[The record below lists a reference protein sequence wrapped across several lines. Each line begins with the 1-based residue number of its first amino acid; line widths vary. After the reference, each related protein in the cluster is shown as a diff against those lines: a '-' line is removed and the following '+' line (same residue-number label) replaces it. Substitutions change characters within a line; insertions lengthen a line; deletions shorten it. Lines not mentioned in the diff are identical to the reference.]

1 MDNYTPPFTI
11 TNKMLNSCI
20 SISKKIVSIDY
31 STLDRMP
38 RLRRNKLITSIHA
51 SLAIEGNTLS
61 KGQVRDII
69 DGKEVVGPA
78 NEIKEVQNIKLAYE
92 QLTKVKPY
100 SEKDLLKIHGI
111 IEKDLVPLAG
121 KYRTGNEGVFAGD
134 KCIFICPP
142 PQQVPY
148 LMSELF
154 DWLNREKKN
163 IDPLILSSIFHYEL
177 VFIHPFQDGNGRTAR
192 FWQNAILSKYD
203 KIFEVVTIENM
214 IEKNQQEYYDAI
226 AKAHVDGEST
236 VFVEFMLDMI
246 NKALDELDMVANM
259 IKTEASVNVKRL
271 LENMEEE
278 PMTANEIMFKL
289 DVKHKD
295 TLRNK
300 YLNCAI
306 RDGYVQ
312 MTIPDKPKSKNQRYY
327 KTHLDI

>member
-163 IDPLILSSIFHYEL
+163 IDPLILSSIFHYEF

-246 NKALDELDMVANM
+246 NKALDELNMVANM

>member
-163 IDPLILSSIFHYEL
+163 IDPLILSSIFHYEF

-214 IEKNQQEYYDAI
+214 IKKNQQEYYDAI

>member
-1 MDNYTPPFTI
+1 M
-11 TNKMLNSCI
+11 
-20 SISKKIVSIDY
+20 
-31 STLDRMP
+31 
-38 RLRRNKLITSIHA
+38 A
-51 SLAIEGNTLS
+51 
-61 KGQVRDII
+61 
-69 DGKEVVGPA
+69 
-78 NEIKEVQNIKLAYE
+78 
-92 QLTKVKPY
+92 
-100 SEKDLLKIHGI
+100 
-111 IEKDLVPLAG
+111 
-121 KYRTGNEGVFAGD
+121 
-134 KCIFICPP
+134 
-142 PQQVPY
+142 
-148 LMSELF
+148 ELF
-154 DWLNREKKN
+154 DWLNKEKKN
-163 IDPLILSSIFHYEL
+163 IDPLILSSVFHYEF

-192 FWQNAILSKYD
+192 FWQDAILSKYD

-271 LENMEEE
+271 LDNMDEE

-289 DVKHKD
+289 DIKHKD

>member
-61 KGQVRDII
+61 KVQVRDII

-163 IDPLILSSIFHYEL
+163 IDPLILSSIFHYEF

>member
-69 DGKEVVGPA
+69 DGKDVIGPA

-92 QLTKVKPY
+92 QLTTVKPY

-148 LMSELF
+148 LMAELF
-154 DWLNREKKN
+154 DWLNKEKKN
-163 IDPLILSSIFHYEL
+163 IDSLILSSVFHYEF
-177 VFIHPFQDGNGRTAR
+177 VFIHPFQDGNGRIAR

-236 VFVEFMLDMI
+236 VFVEFMLNMI

-271 LENMEEE
+271 LDNMDEE

-289 DVKHKD
+289 DIKHKD

>member
-163 IDPLILSSIFHYEL
+163 IDPLILSSIFHYEF

-214 IEKNQQEYYDAI
+214 IEK
-226 AKAHVDGEST
+226 K
-236 VFVEFMLDMI
+236 
-246 NKALDELDMVANM
+246 
-259 IKTEASVNVKRL
+259 
-271 LENMEEE
+271 
-278 PMTANEIMFKL
+278 
-289 DVKHKD
+289 
-295 TLRNK
+295 
-300 YLNCAI
+300 
-306 RDGYVQ
+306 
-312 MTIPDKPKSKNQRYY
+312 
-327 KTHLDI
+327 

>member
-11 TNKMLNSCI
+11 TNKMLNKCI
-20 SISKKIVSIDY
+20 SISKKMVTIDY

-69 DGKEVVGPA
+69 DGKEVIGPER
-78 NEIKEVQNIKLAYE
+78 EIKEVQNIKLAYD

-100 SEKDLLKIHGI
+100 VEKDLLKIHEI
-111 IEKDLVPLAG
+111 IEKDLIPSPG
-121 KYRTGNEGVFAGD
+121 KYRKGNEGVFAGD

-142 PQQVPY
+142 PHQVPY
-148 LMSELF
+148 LMTELF

-163 IDPLILSSIFHYEL
+163 INPLILSSVFHYEF

-192 FWQNAILSKYD
+192 FWQNALLAKYN

-214 IEKNQQEYYDAI
+214 IEKNQQNYYDAI

-236 VFVEFMLDMI
+236 FFIEFMLDMI
-246 NKALDELDMVANM
+246 DKALDELNVVANM
-259 IKTEASVNVKRL
+259 IKTESSVNVKRL
-271 LENMEEE
+271 VDIMDED
-278 PMTANEIMFKL
+278 PMSANEIMRWICT
-289 DVKHKD
+289 DD
-295 TLRNK
+295 NSR
-300 YLNCAI
+300 
-306 RDGYVQ
+306 
-312 MTIPDKPKSKNQRYY
+312 
-327 KTHLDI
+327 

>member
-11 TNKMLNSCI
+11 TNKMLNKCI
-20 SISKKIVSIDY
+20 SISKKMVTIDY

-69 DGKEVVGPA
+69 DGKEVIGPER
-78 NEIKEVQNIKLAYE
+78 EIKEVQNIKLAYD

-100 SEKDLLKIHGI
+100 VEKDLLKIHEI
-111 IEKDLVPLAG
+111 IEKDLIPSPG
-121 KYRTGNEGVFAGD
+121 KYRKGNEGVFAGD

-142 PQQVPY
+142 PHQVPY
-148 LMSELF
+148 LMTELF

-163 IDPLILSSIFHYEL
+163 INPLILSSVFHYEF

-192 FWQNAILSKYD
+192 FWQNALLAKYN

-214 IEKNQQEYYDAI
+214 IEKNQQNYYDAI

-236 VFVEFMLDMI
+236 FFVEFMLDMI
-246 NKALDELDMVANM
+246 DKALDELNVVTNM
-259 IKTEASVNVKRL
+259 IKTESSVNVKRL
-271 LENMEEE
+271 VDIMDED
-278 PMTANEIMFKL
+278 PMSANEIMIRL
-289 DVKHKD
+289 NIKHKD

-327 KTHLDI
+327 KTNLDI

>member
-163 IDPLILSSIFHYEL
+163 IDSLILSSIFHYEF

-226 AKAHVDGEST
+226 AKAHVDGESI

>member
-69 DGKEVVGPA
+69 DGKDVIGPA

-148 LMSELF
+148 LMAELF
-154 DWLNREKKN
+154 NWLNKEKKN
-163 IDPLILSSIFHYEL
+163 IDPLILSSVFHYEF

-271 LENMEEE
+271 LDNMDEE

-289 DVKHKD
+289 DIKHKD

>member
-163 IDPLILSSIFHYEL
+163 IDPLILSSIFHYEF

-327 KTHLDI
+327 KTNLDI

>member
-69 DGKEVVGPA
+69 DGKDVIGPA

-148 LMSELF
+148 LMAELF
-154 DWLNREKKN
+154 DWLNKEKKN
-163 IDPLILSSIFHYEL
+163 IDPLILSSVFHYEF

-271 LENMEEE
+271 LDNMDEE

-289 DVKHKD
+289 DIKHKD

>member
-163 IDPLILSSIFHYEL
+163 IDPLILSSIFHYEF

-259 IKTEASVNVKRL
+259 IKTEVSVNVKRL

>member
-163 IDPLILSSIFHYEL
+163 IDPLILSSIFHYEF

-246 NKALDELDMVANM
+246 NKALDEPDMVANM

>member
-11 TNKMLNSCI
+11 TNKILNSCI

-163 IDPLILSSIFHYEL
+163 IDPLILSSIFHYEF

>member
-69 DGKEVVGPA
+69 DGKDVIGPA
-78 NEIKEVQNIKLAYE
+78 NEIKEVQNIKLAYD

-100 SEKDLLKIHGI
+100 SETDLLKIHGI

-148 LMSELF
+148 LMAELF
-154 DWLNREKKN
+154 DWLNKEKKN
-163 IDPLILSSIFHYEL
+163 IDPLILSSVFHYEF

-226 AKAHVDGEST
+226 AKAHIDGEST

-271 LENMEEE
+271 LDNMDEE

-289 DVKHKD
+289 DIKHKD

>member
-163 IDPLILSSIFHYEL
+163 IDPLILSSIFHYEF

-214 IEKNQQEYYDAI
+214 IKKNQQEYYDAI

-246 NKALDELDMVANM
+246 NKALDELNMVANM

>member
-69 DGKEVVGPA
+69 DGKDVIGPA
-78 NEIKEVQNIKLAYE
+78 NEIKEVQNIKLAYD

-100 SEKDLLKIHGI
+100 SETDLLKIHGI

-148 LMSELF
+148 LMAELF
-154 DWLNREKKN
+154 DWLNKEKKN
-163 IDPLILSSIFHYEL
+163 IDPLILSSVFHYEF

-192 FWQNAILSKYD
+192 FWQDAILSKYD

-226 AKAHVDGEST
+226 AKAHIDGEST

-271 LENMEEE
+271 LDNMDEE

-289 DVKHKD
+289 DIKHKD

>member
-163 IDPLILSSIFHYEL
+163 IDPLILSSIFHYEF

-192 FWQNAILSKYD
+192 FWQNAIISKYD

>member
-163 IDPLILSSIFHYEL
+163 IDPLILSSIFHYEF

>member
-78 NEIKEVQNIKLAYE
+78 NEIKEVQNIKPAYE

-163 IDPLILSSIFHYEL
+163 IDPLILSSIFHYEF

>member
-163 IDPLILSSIFHYEL
+163 IDPLILSSIFHYEF

-236 VFVEFMLDMI
+236 VFVEFMLNII
-246 NKALDELDMVANM
+246 NDTLASLEKVAKLV
-259 IKTEASVNVKRL
+259 KTEESINVTKL
-271 LENMEEE
+271 IETMGDE
-278 PMTANEIMFKL
+278 PLTSTEIMAKL
-289 DVKHKD
+289 NIKHKD

-327 KTHLDI
+327 KTNLDI

>member
-1 MDNYTPPFTI
+1 
-11 TNKMLNSCI
+11 
-20 SISKKIVSIDY
+20 
-31 STLDRMP
+31 MP

-163 IDPLILSSIFHYEL
+163 IDPLILSSIFHYEF

>member
-1 MDNYTPPFTI
+1 MDNYTPPITI

-163 IDPLILSSIFHYEL
+163 IDPLILSSIFHYEF

>member
-163 IDPLILSSIFHYEL
+163 IDPLILSSIFHYEF

-312 MTIPDKPKSKNQRYY
+312 MT
-327 KTHLDI
+327 

>member
-163 IDPLILSSIFHYEL
+163 IDPLILSSIFHYEF

-214 IEKNQQEYYDAI
+214 IEKNQQEYYDAV